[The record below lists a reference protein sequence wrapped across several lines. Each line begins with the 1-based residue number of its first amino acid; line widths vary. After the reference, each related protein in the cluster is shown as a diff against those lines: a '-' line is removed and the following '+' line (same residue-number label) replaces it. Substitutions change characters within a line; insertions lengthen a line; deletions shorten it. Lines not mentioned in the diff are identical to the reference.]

1 MMALWQVW
9 WVWMVAAAGLGV
21 LELIL
26 PGFMALGFGLGA
38 ALVGLLTLL
47 GVLGDNLAWMV
58 LVFAMGSLAG
68 WIGLRKWAGVRKGQV
83 KVWDRDIN
91 EN

>member
-1 MMALWQVW
+1 MQLWSIW
-9 WVWMVAAAGLGV
+9 WVWLVFAALLGI

-38 ALVGLLTLL
+38 ALVGVLIAF
-47 GVLGDNLAWMV
+47 GVLGGNLAVMV
-58 LVFAMGSLAG
+58 LVFALGSLAA
-68 WIGLRKWAGVRKGQV
+68 WIGLRRWAGIRKGQV

>member
-1 MMALWQVW
+1 MDYWQVW

>member
-1 MMALWQVW
+1 MQLWSIW
-9 WVWMVAAAGLGV
+9 WVWLVFAALLGI

-38 ALVGLLTLL
+38 ALVGVLIAF
-47 GVLGDNLAWMV
+47 GVLGGNLAVMV
-58 LVFAMGSLAG
+58 LVFAVGSLAA
-68 WIGLRKWAGVRKGQV
+68 WIGLRRWAGIRKGQV

>member
-1 MMALWQVW
+1 MMEVWAIW
-9 WVWMVAAAGLGV
+9 WVWLVAAAALAI

-26 PGFMALGFGLGA
+26 PSFMALGFGLGA
-38 ALVGLLTLL
+38 ALVGVLVGF
-47 GVLGDNLAWMV
+47 GVLGDNLAVMI
-58 LVFAMGSLAG
+58 LVFALGSLGA
-68 WIGLRKWAGVRKGQV
+68 WIGLRRWAGIRKGQV